1 MAVALA
7 FLLRL
12 SFGLP
17 IFFPFAM
24 AALRPAW
31 VRSTMRSRSNS
42 ARLTKMCI
50 INFPET
56 LDVSMLS
63 LTFASLYLLDMCVLI
78 NGYKMKFLHDKSPI
92 LPIKHSSSSPIFLVK
107 LLQTIQGHTFL
118 FSDKHL
124 RTANSSASLSL
135 SNFDMNSIL

>member
-42 ARLTKMCI
+42 ARLAKMCI

-92 LPIKHSSSSPIFLVK
+92 LPIKHSSSS
-107 LLQTIQGHTFL
+107 QTIQVHTFL

-135 SNFDMNSIL
+135 SYFDMNSIL